1 MVGGPGCVPLRVL
14 SHKELTM
21 LLYHRV
27 FHFTRGKDAAQVL
40 PRRVAI
46 TLAKNKWLGEVESRV
61 EVLFLYG
68 HCN

>member
-1 MVGGPGCVPLRVL
+1 
-14 SHKELTM
+14 M